1 MDPHHHRQLLAGMGG
16 GRPQHVQ
23 VKAILLC
30 RAHRPGLAGIAFPAP
45 VRRRAGRPPAQVAHR
60 RRREGN
66 AQEPAHA
73 AGDDACELLPPHV
86 VPVGGAGDP
95 PALDMLNRYMQF
107 PLADDQQILFA
118 HALTTAAG
126 DRRLV
131 IAQFGP
137 DPRPAPAGFQ
147 RLASELLVIVPA
159 TWSDPPRVLTR
170 QRVAAADV
178 RLGYAG
184 TVCYAGQPDGPDAFW
199 LTIDQQRERHRL
211 RGVLQPDGKHVAL
224 AAVDRAPLP

>member
-1 MDPHHHRQLLAGMGG
+1 
-16 GRPQHVQ
+16 
-23 VKAILLC
+23 
-30 RAHRPGLAGIAFPAP
+30 
-45 VRRRAGRPPAQVAHR
+45 
-60 RRREGN
+60 
-66 AQEPAHA
+66 
-73 AGDDACELLPPHV
+73 